1 MNEIEFKNWMFKK
14 NINPKVQSDI
24 ISRLKKIEAE
34 IDHCDIDEQYHNDQ
48 CKHLMSLF
56 LKMGIN
62 EEMKKYPNANFPIGK
77 YHMSVFR
84 YALKQYILFCEQIN
98 IETQ

>member
-34 IDHCDIDEQYHNDQ
+34 IDHCDIDEQYQQDDRGRGPA
-48 CKHLMSLF
+48 LLRRRRDPGLGRYDGRIGPGGASVRYF
-56 LKMGIN
+56 LLPDT
-62 EEMKKYPNANFPIGK
+62 E
-77 YHMSVFR
+77 
-84 YALKQYILFCEQIN
+84 
-98 IETQ
+98 